1 MKKILGL
8 AIFLVL
14 AGSGCTAKQ
23 SLKTSQSVV
32 TKNITVED
40 IGAFFNKHPDFDC
53 TKLIKRAPK
62 LRDCFTNDF
71 KSLYSE
77 DVFGNP
83 SVELVDFTGDD
94 SLDAYVTIRYNG
106 TGNNKDFYA
115 FTKDANGVVLQVYKE
130 SGYGRFTEPEVTV
143 FSFSP
148 ETGTKKKFLG
158 WNKEKNT
165 FEPLELLMENIQK

>member
-1 MKKILGL
+1 MKTILGL
-8 AIFLVL
+8 AVLLVL
-14 AGSGCTAKQ
+14 IGSGCATKQ
-23 SLKTSQSVV
+23 SLNTNEPAV

-53 TKLIKRAPK
+53 TKLIKSAPK
-62 LRDCFTNDF
+62 LRDCFTKDF

-83 SVELVDFTGDD
+83 SIELADFTED
-94 SLDAYVTIRYNG
+94 SNLDAYVTIRYNG

-115 FTKDANGVVLQVYKE
+115 LTKDSDGIISQVYKE

-148 ETGTKKKFLG
+148 ETGMKRKFLG

-165 FEPLELLMENIQK
+165 FKPLELLGVSK